1 MKDWFRDA
9 LMLYILGK
17 YSVTE
22 LLLYALFV
30 LSSVLLVPGC
40 LLRGGFRRSK
50 EQPVRHMARP
60 VKISLQIVFLK

>member
-40 LLRGGFRRSK
+40 LLRGGF
-50 EQPVRHMARP
+50 
-60 VKISLQIVFLK
+60 

>member
-22 LLLYALFV
+22 LLFYALFV

-40 LLRGGFRRSK
+40 LLRGGF
-50 EQPVRHMARP
+50 
-60 VKISLQIVFLK
+60 